1 MYAYSTY
8 GIGEG
13 NTYTETPLFRIVNER
28 QSRIELAES
37 SSAYL
42 ERSDGFETLERIRKE
57 QLASIS
63 SWLPQVIQ
71 HDEQNSNSN
80 NTTQQVQKNLNI
92 IRLLNQWLEEDS
104 NYDEEVWPVIKE
116 SLENNRLSSRRR
128 FHE

>member
-13 NTYTETPLFRIVNER
+13 NTYIVYER
-28 QSRIELAES
+28 QFRIELAES

-42 ERSDGFETLERIRKE
+42 ERSDGFETLERIREE

-63 SWLPQVIQ
+63 SWLPEVIQ